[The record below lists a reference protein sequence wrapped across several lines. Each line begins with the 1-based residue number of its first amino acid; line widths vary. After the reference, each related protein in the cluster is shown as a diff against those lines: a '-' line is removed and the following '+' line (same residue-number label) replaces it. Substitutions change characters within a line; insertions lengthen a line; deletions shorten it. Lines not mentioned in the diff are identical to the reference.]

1 MICNRRPV
9 PVCAGAGRFSGGPAH
24 FLVRGSAFSMLGA
37 ARDCDDPSRDHRAD
51 PDPVSCEPRCCPEQ
65 PAANGDHAANWRFR
79 HQSQSEAARDA
90 DARASPGTATERNA
104 GTDSDFVAAI
114 ATRYDC
120 VTGTAAHCAVNASDA
135 RVADP
140 AAKPDAVRAVGLHAG
155 CDAATGRDRPGR
167 TRRCRPD
174 IRASRRVASDGGSTR
189 RMAVA
194 RAGRRCSVGRR
205 ACGRACDC
213 GASSSSP

>member
-1 MICNRRPV
+1 MTCNCYPA

-51 PDPVSCEPRCCPEQ
+51 PDPVSCESRCCPEQ
-65 PAANGDHAANWRFR
+65 PAADGDHAANWRFR

-90 DARASPGTATERNA
+90 DARASPATECNS
-104 GTDSDFVAAI
+104 GTDSDPVPAI
-114 ATRYDC
+114 ATRYDR
-120 VTGTAAHCAVNASDA
+120 VTGTAADCAANAADVRA
-135 RVADP
+135 ADP
-140 AAKPDAVRAVGLHAG
+140 AAKPDPVRAVGLHAS
-155 CDAATGRDRPGR
+155 CDAATRRDRPGR

-174 IRASRRVASDGGSTR
+174 TRAARRVASNGEHPR

-194 RAGRRCSVGRR
+194 CAGRRCRVGRG
-205 ACGRACDC
+205 AGGGAGDC
-213 GASSSSP
+213 GPASPSP